1 MRFSRQEYWSGVAVS
16 FSKESSEP
24 WDQTHISG
32 LLHLAGGFFT
42 TSTTS
47 DILVSYKNIANTSYF
62 ENKQIKE
69 QNCNNLESLFQ
80 FSRNLTKIS
89 CHTILGLNIVLKN
102 FFFFFGLPKAK
113 PFFAKNANHH
123 FNHLFEKSIFLHST
137 SSKIFWPKVEM
148 KRKLFPKFLLRSI
161 SLSFCLCV
169 CVVLFC
175 FVSSPQLSWFLLLPF
190 LLLPSAA
197 PG

>member
-1 MRFSRQEYWSGVAVS
+1 MPYYF
-16 FSKESSEP
+16 
-24 WDQTHISG
+24 
-32 LLHLAGGFFT
+32 GFK
-42 TSTTS
+42 
-47 DILVSYKNIANTSYF
+47 YC
-62 ENKQIKE
+62 IKK
-69 QNCNNLESLFQ
+69 L
-80 FSRNLTKIS
+80 
-89 CHTILGLNIVLKN
+89 
-102 FFFFFGLPKAK
+102 FFFFGLPKAK
-113 PFFAKNANHH
+113 PFFAKNANHL

-197 PG
+197 PGWLRSTWAPGHGLPRGQRHPWTSAKLPMAERCLPSTNLT